1 MNQYKTTANRY
12 ANLSPGDII
21 LSPWANGESSSL
33 YRVTSV
39 SIGAHGMVDVE
50 SEMVRMP
57 DDGYSPK
64 FTSNRLEHMRAD
76 DPVFTVDR
84 ATS

>member
-12 ANLSPGDII
+12 ANLTTGDII
-21 LSPWANGESSSL
+21 LSLWMNGEGSSL

-39 SIGAHGMVDVE
+39 SIGEHGMVDVE

-57 DDGYSPK
+57 GDGYSPK

-76 DPVFTVDR
+76 DYVFTVDR
-84 ATS
+84 AAS